1 MDRTARRG
9 GRGGGNGC
17 AWMAV
22 GAALVV
28 VAGVVVLGGDLTWL
42 KKSIGGAGWS
52 LTYEAKG
59 ANGQTAQAREIFWGR
74 NLDRYKEG
82 VSTERVGPVALP
94 WSQETVINV
103 GEKARVEVR
112 PEKGAVASCRI
123 LLDGVREVASGTSP
137 APGEPAVCEVV
148 TSSVPEK
155 WDAK

>member
-1 MDRTARRG
+1 MNRTAGQG
-9 GRGGGNGC
+9 GRGGNGC

-28 VAGVVVLGGDLTWL
+28 IAGIAVVGSDMTWL
-42 KKSIGGAGWS
+42 KKAVGGAGWS

-59 ANGQTAQAREIFWGR
+59 ADGKTSQAREIFYGR
-74 NLDRYKEG
+74 SPDRYKNG
-82 VSTERVGPVALP
+82 VSTEQVGPVALP
-94 WSQETVINV
+94 WTQETVINV

-112 PEKGAVASCRI
+112 PEKGGVATCRI